1 MLWSWEFFEFFVNLC
16 PYESTIV
23 WSSIV
28 ASIVLGAKRSSNQS
42 KVPGLRS
49 DPIRCYQHIHVGRF
63 STMACN
69 GCYVEVS
76 KSSQSTICL
85 DGSNLDLIKSVYKR
99 ITLNPIDSV
108 DFILNNFILL
118 KKRLKVERM
127 NSDET
132 ESETPGPTPLPDHRV
147 LQPAWRRRQ
156 PRVTKP
162 VEPGTLRG
170 FEERLFCNFAFPCIA
185 AASNIA
191 SLRLLTKLTLS
202 FFGACLSHQA
212 QNDSTW
218 SRHGAP
224 CLAEMSGWSWV
235 KDFANCHCVWLC
247 LTVSVCPKGV
257 CINDAHIRS
266 DLPSPIP
273 PPGPTCPRLWGRRAT
288 FLAKELRTATLPTL
302 PTLQPSGLMVES
314 KRCL

>member
-1 MLWSWEFFEFFVNLC
+1 MSWR
-16 PYESTIV
+16 I
-23 WSSIV
+23 
-28 ASIVLGAKRSSNQS
+28 Q
-42 KVPGLRS
+42 PGS
-49 DPIRCYQHIHVGRF
+49 HQV
-63 STMACN
+63 
-69 GCYVEVS
+69 
-76 KSSQSTICL
+76 CL
-85 DGSNLDLIKSVYKR
+85 Q
-99 ITLNPIDSV
+99 TNPIDSV
-108 DFILNNFILL
+108 DFILDNFILL

-247 LTVSVCPKGV
+247 LTVSVCLRCVYYCV
-257 CINDAHIRS
+257 CCVLKSGPTFHLQSHLQVQLAQGFEGDEPPSWLRNWGQQHFQHFQHFNLLAWWLNQNDACRS
-266 DLPSPIP
+266 HVQSMKTTQVDSPKLASA
-273 PPGPTCPRLWGRRAT
+273 PGTPWS
-288 FLAKELRTATLPTL
+288 
-302 PTLQPSGLMVES
+302 LQMVP
-314 KRCL
+314 